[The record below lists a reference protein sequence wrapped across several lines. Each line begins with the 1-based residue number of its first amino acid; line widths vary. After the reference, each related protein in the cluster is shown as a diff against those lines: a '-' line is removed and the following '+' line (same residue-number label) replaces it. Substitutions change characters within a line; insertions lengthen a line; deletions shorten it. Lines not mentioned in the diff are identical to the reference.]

1 MDEIE
6 QHREAQVTKTE
17 FNELKEIVKAL
28 GQTTNRL
35 AQAQGR
41 TEKAL
46 ESLTIGQKS
55 AETDISELKNIV
67 KNLAKAQERTEAA
80 IESLA
85 KAQEQT
91 ENTVRNTWHP
101 LSGVSKSMA
110 YALENE
116 AFGKWRAYLKS
127 HHQLD
132 ISKHFVRTYVGDEEI
147 NIFAKA
153 NRENC
158 MKC

>member
-1 MDEIE
+1 
-6 QHREAQVTKTE
+6 
-17 FNELKEIVKAL
+17 
-28 GQTTNRL
+28 L

-91 ENTVRNTWHP
+91 ENSVRNT
-101 LSGVSKSMA
+101 
-110 YALENE
+110 
-116 AFGKWRAYLKS
+116 
-127 HHQLD
+127 
-132 ISKHFVRTYVGDEEI
+132 
-147 NIFAKA
+147 
-153 NRENC
+153 
-158 MKC
+158 